1 MNELLLSFPCEQQKE
16 REVGETYVEEVLFE
30 LMGEILPNLAEMEG
44 E

>member
-16 REVGETYVEEVLFE
+16 RETYVEEVIFE